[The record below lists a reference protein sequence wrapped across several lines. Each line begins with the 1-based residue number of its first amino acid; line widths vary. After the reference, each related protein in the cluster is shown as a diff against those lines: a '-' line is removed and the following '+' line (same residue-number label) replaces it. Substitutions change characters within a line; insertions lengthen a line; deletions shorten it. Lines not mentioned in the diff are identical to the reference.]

1 VTAITSV
8 PEKGFPV
15 TTPHDQA
22 ARHDPVYDRLH
33 AAPEF
38 TELRRLYRGFVFPA
52 TAAFLAWYLLYV
64 VMSNWAGDFMNTK
77 VVGNINVAL
86 VFGLLQFVT
95 TFLLAWLYSRFSTA
109 KLDPLARK
117 LNADY
122 DATAIDEH
130 GRRH

>member
-1 VTAITSV
+1 
-8 PEKGFPV
+8 
-15 TTPHDQA
+15 
-22 ARHDPVYDRLH
+22 
-33 AAPEF
+33 
-38 TELRRLYRGFVFPA
+38 
-52 TAAFLAWYLLYV
+52 
-64 VMSNWAGDFMNTK
+64 M
-77 VVGNINVAL
+77 GNINVAL

-95 TFLLAWLYSRFSTA
+95 TFLLAWLYSRFSNA